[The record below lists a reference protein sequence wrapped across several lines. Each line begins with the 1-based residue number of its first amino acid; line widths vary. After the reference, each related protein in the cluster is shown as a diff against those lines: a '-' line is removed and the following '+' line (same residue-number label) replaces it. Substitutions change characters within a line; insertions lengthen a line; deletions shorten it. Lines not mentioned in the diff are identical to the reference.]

1 MPLSR
6 NVLGMTLIFD
16 VLRYERRQ
24 NWQNQPS
31 VDFKCCFIFTLPLGK
46 WSNLTTICSSWKNS
60 TTRGKSFYS
69 CDGRPMARCRWCAS
83 SVSSS
88 INLMYL
94 VPQVMGVLGGWVGGF
109 LGQGKIRNGQFVG
122 GFQPKF
128 VGIML
133 WLVRFCSRKEWEN
146 YGDTPC
152 CFFLGISWDACFL
165 GFSRLIPSFFANHL
179 FLSRCGSI
187 WM

>member
-1 MPLSR
+1 MKASKLTKPTKCWFQMLFYFYPSF
-6 NVLGMTLIFD
+6 GEMIQFD
-16 VLRYERRQ
+16 HNL
-24 NWQNQPS
+24 
-31 VDFKCCFIFTLPLGK
+31 FKLKKLQHQGHK
-46 WSNLTTICSSWKNS
+46 
-60 TTRGKSFYS
+60 FYS

-88 INLMYL
+88 INLMYPCATSDGC
-94 VPQVMGVLGGWVGGF
+94 VGRWVGGF

-146 YGDTPC
+146 YGDTPS

>member
-1 MPLSR
+1 MKASKLTKPTKCWFQMLFYFSPFLWG
-6 NVLGMTLIFD
+6 NDPIWPQFVQVEKTPAPGAKVLFLWWASHGSVQVVRIISELFDKFD
-16 VLRYERRQ
+16 V
-24 NWQNQPS
+24 PCATS
-31 VDFKCCFIFTLPLGK
+31 
-46 WSNLTTICSSWKNS
+46 
-60 TTRGKSFYS
+60 
-69 CDGRPMARCRWCAS
+69 DGCVGR
-83 SVSSS
+83 
-88 INLMYL
+88 
-94 VPQVMGVLGGWVGGF
+94 WVGGF

-146 YGDTPC
+146 YGDTPS